1 MDARKCL
8 LLVLLASMPSIAV
21 ASRKAA
27 EMRELEANR
36 QKWRRHAVTT
46 YQFRLRDE
54 TCYCL
59 YGPYYGPIRVSVKN
73 GKVRKAVYEGERRDG
88 YWYGRIVREKT
99 HLVATVEDVFTQV
112 EQLITSGAQ
121 GAPYKIRYDRVYGFP
136 TLVDV
141 DNPPRMADAQ
151 WRLVVDGFKPM
162 SVPSKNSKAMPFRQA
177 QGAPSV
183 AVAHLVLVRCFER

>member
-1 MDARKCL
+1 MNARNCL
-8 LLVLLASMPSIAV
+8 LVVLLASMPSIAL
-21 ASRKAA
+21 ASSKAG

-59 YGPYYGPIRVSVKN
+59 YGPYYGPIRVIVKN
-73 GKVRKAVYEGERRDG
+73 GKVGKAIYEGERRDG

-99 HLVATVEDVFTQV
+99 HLIATVEDVFTRV
-112 EQLITSGAQ
+112 EQLVTSGAE

-136 TLVDV
+136 SLVDV

-162 SVPSKNSKAMPFRQA
+162 SASSKASNQA
-177 QGAPSV
+177 MRRTA
-183 AVAHLVLVRCFER
+183 R